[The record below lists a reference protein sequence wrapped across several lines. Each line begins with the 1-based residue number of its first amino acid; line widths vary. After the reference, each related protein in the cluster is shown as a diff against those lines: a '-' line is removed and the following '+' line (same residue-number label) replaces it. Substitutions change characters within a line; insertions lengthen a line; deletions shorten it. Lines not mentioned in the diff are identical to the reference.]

1 MSFSPREEYLKYL
14 EQKHLALR
22 NDLTKIAIIILS
34 LPSSLLAILEKLSPP
49 EFHSLE
55 LSTLFVSLFG
65 FIAYFCFYLYLYNKV
80 GASYYYE
87 LGALYVQR
95 DKRELMKILRNGQYD
110 QEQIKEKVES
120 LAKTLLYAEA
130 ELKAVKLF
138 LEKVG
143 VIKKITGNTFEVQWS

>member
-1 MSFSPREEYLKYL
+1 
-14 EQKHLALR
+14 
-22 NDLTKIAIIILS
+22 
-34 LPSSLLAILEKLSPP
+34 
-49 EFHSLE
+49 
-55 LSTLFVSLFG
+55 
-65 FIAYFCFYLYLYNKV
+65 
-80 GASYYYE
+80 
-87 LGALYVQR
+87 
-95 DKRELMKILRNGQYD
+95 KRELMKILRNGQYD